1 MNRWWQ
7 SWVERCGQSVD
18 ARALA
23 ALRISVAAVAL
34 LDLARVG
41 QLGLVD
47 LLYRSYAAGGLSGF
61 TDPACMIDPA
71 SMGPPVY
78 FLTLAALFCVL
89 LGVGTRPAILVAVL
103 LWAQL
108 GHLYPPG
115 DRAIDRML
123 RTVLLFLLFSESHR
137 RWSFAPGAPAKQVGA
152 WPLILLRWMLVLVY
166 TSAGVAKLAQ
176 QPGWL
181 SVSGMPVLYRILAD
195 PMASSLDPLG
205 AAPWWWL
212 LRALG
217 WGTIALELSSFLLLT
232 RWSRFWIPPVLVMHL
247 GIAWSMKLGMFSGGM
262 IAFYLPLTVTWWA
275 PWLDRRQRSMVS

>member
-1 MNRWWQ
+1 MTRCWQ
-7 SWVERCGQSVD
+7 SWVERCGKTVD

-23 ALRISVAAVAL
+23 SLRIGVAAVAL
-34 LDLARVG
+34 LDLLRVG

-47 LLYRSYAAGGLSGF
+47 LLYRSYAAGGLSVF
-61 TDPACMIDPA
+61 TDPSCLIDPV
-71 SMGPPVY
+71 SMGPTVY
-78 FLTLAALFCVL
+78 FLTLGALFCVL
-89 LGVGTRPAILVAVL
+89 LGVGTRPAILISVL

-137 RWSFAPGAPAKQVGA
+137 VWSFAPGAPARQVGA
-152 WPLILLRWMLVLVY
+152 WPLILLRWMLFLVY

-181 SVSGMPVLYRILAD
+181 SVSGMPVLYRILSD
-195 PMASSLDPLG
+195 PMAASLDPLA

-212 LRALG
+212 LRAMG
-217 WGTIALELSSFLLLT
+217 WGTIAMELSSFLLLT

-247 GIAWSMKLGMFSGGM
+247 GIAWSMNLGMFSAGM
-262 IAFYLPLTVTWWA
+262 MAFYLPLTVAWWG